1 VLIGVLGASTKTVQ
15 NIALVRLKSWL

>member
-15 NIALVRLKSWL
+15 NITLVRLKSWL